1 MAEHEEIHHSH
12 FIAISMGVLVVAA
25 LLGMVMVRLQQ
36 NQIAE
41 AKAKKSA

>member
-12 FIAISMGVLVVAA
+12 FIAISMGVLIVAG
-25 LLGMVMVRLQQ
+25 LLGIIMVRLQQ

-41 AKAKKSA
+41 AKAKKNA